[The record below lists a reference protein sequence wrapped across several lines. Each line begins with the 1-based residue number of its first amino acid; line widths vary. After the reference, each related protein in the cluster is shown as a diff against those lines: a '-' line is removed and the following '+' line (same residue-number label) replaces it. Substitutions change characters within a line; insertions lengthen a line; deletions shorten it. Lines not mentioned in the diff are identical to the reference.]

1 MPTFRLTVLSLG
13 LALVAA
19 CTTPEQNAAPKDL
32 GAFDLRVNYVFAD
45 KAVKGPISRP
55 ATPQEWV
62 AALESALEDRLGR
75 YDGPQHYDI
84 GVSLEGYMLAPPGVP
99 VLYSPKSTAIVLVHV
114 YDVQR
119 EKFLARSHQL
129 QVFEDTTQESFV
141 VGSGLAREREEQ
153 LSGLAENVAER
164 IELWLAEEHAEK
176 GWFKPRTVLG
186 AGQDAS
192 NPAESPATRQ
202 DVLDFPL

>member
-1 MPTFRLTVLSLG
+1 MPTFRLTVLTLG
-13 LALVAA
+13 LALMAA
-19 CTTPEQNAAPKDL
+19 CTTPEQQAAPKDL

-62 AALESALEDRLGR
+62 AALESAIDDRLGR
-75 YDGPQHYDI
+75 YDGPQQYDI

-99 VLYSPKSTAIVLVHV
+99 VIYNPKSTAIVLVHV

-129 QVFEDTTQESFV
+129 QVFEDTTQESLV
-141 VGSGLAREREEQ
+141 VGSGRAREREEQ
-153 LSGLAENVAER
+153 LEGLAQNVAER
-164 IELWLAEEHAEK
+164 IERWLAEEHAEK

-186 AGQDAS
+186 GGADGS
-192 NPAESPATRQ
+192 NPPETPVTRQ
-202 DVLDFPL
+202 DLLDFPL